1 MTKKHNLILSEAQV
15 RQIIKRIAF
24 EIYERNFHEKVLAVV
39 GIFDKGYKLA
49 QLINEELEAING
61 KQKTKLIR
69 LDINKKKP
77 LAEEVKL
84 DVELND
90 LVGLPVVLI
99 DDVQNTGRTFA
110 HSLKA
115 LLEVDIKKLETVVLV
130 NRSHKLFP
138 IMASYTGY
146 ELSTTIDDHVEVV
159 MDKEIA
165 VYLH

>member
-24 EIYERNFHEKVLAVV
+24 EIYERNFHEKMLAIV
-39 GIFDKGYKLA
+39 GIFDKGYQLAKL
-49 QLINEELEAING
+49 IHDELTAING
-61 KQKTKLIR
+61 KQKSKLIR
-69 LDINKKKP
+69 LDINKQKP
-77 LAEEVKL
+77 LAGDVKL

-115 LLEVDIKKLETVVLV
+115 LLEVDIKKLETAVLV

-146 ELSTTIDDHVEVV
+146 ELSTTIDEHVEVV
-159 MDKEIA
+159 MGKKIA
-165 VYLH
+165 VNLH

>member
-15 RQIIKRIAF
+15 RQIIKRIAY
-24 EIYERNFHEKVLAVV
+24 EIYERNFNEKSLAIV
-39 GIFDKGYKLA
+39 GIYEKGYKLA
-49 QLINEELEAING
+49 ELINDEISAING

-69 LDINKKKP
+69 LDINKQKP
-77 LAEEVKL
+77 LAEEVIL
-84 DVELND
+84 DVALDD
-90 LVGLPVVLI
+90 LIGLPVVLI

-115 LLEVDIKKLETVVLV
+115 LLEVDIKKLETAVLV

-146 ELSTTIDDHVEVV
+146 ELSTTIDEH
-159 MDKEIA
+159 
-165 VYLH
+165 